1 MVRAKG
7 VVRAVALVAAVVIF
21 SQLSG
26 VATAGEKTFEVY
38 GYAELDYIQDS
49 GRVDPD
55 WVDTLR
61 PSKIIIDRSEYGSD
75 GQAAF
80 SVKQTL
86 LGVKGNLPTDNGDVF
101 FRIELDLFGVGNNA
115 GETTFRLLHA
125 YSEYGQVL
133 AGLTNSLFMDGDI
146 APNSIDYWGPSGMID
161 VRNWQLRWTP
171 LKGASTFAI
180 ALEKPSDDIDVG
192 ELRTVPE
199 FGGAKSNYD
208 LPDLT
213 AQFRQKYGFGHVQL
227 AGVLRNIAVEGVVE
241 LSPGVETPYEESDL
255 GWGLD
260 LTTTIKV
267 LEKDVIRAGVAYGR
281 GIASYV
287 NDGGM
292 DGAPSLAPL
301 PGNPPKI
308 APGTDLEIVK
318 LLGISAFYDRWW
330 SDRWSSSI
338 GYSSTQV
345 DNTEGQGPETFKEGQ
360 YALVNLLHYPSNN
373 LMVGAELLW
382 GKLEDLSGAS
392 NDDKR
397 IQLTVRYSFSKSNFF
412 AKQNN

>member
-1 MVRAKG
+1 VVRAKG
-7 VVRAVALVAAVVIF
+7 VVRAVALVAAVVIV

-171 LKGASTFAI
+171 VTGDSTFAV
-180 ALEKPSDDIDVG
+180 ALEKPSDNIDVG

-199 FGGAKSNYD
+199 FGGAKSKQD
-208 LPDLT
+208 VPDLT
-213 AQFRQKYGFGHVQL
+213 AHFRQKYGFGHVQL
-227 AGVLRNIAVEGVVE
+227 AGILRKIAVEGVVE

-292 DGAPSLAPL
+292 DAAPSLAPL

-308 APGTDLEIVK
+308 APGTDLETVK

-330 SDRWSSSI
+330 SDRWSSSV

-345 DNTEGQGPETFKEGQ
+345 DNTSGQGPDTFKKGQ
-360 YALVNLLHYPSNN
+360 YALVNLLHYPTKN

-382 GKLEDLSGAS
+382 GKLENLNGAS

-397 IQLTVRYSFSKSNFF
+397 IQVSVRYSFSNNEFF
-412 AKQNN
+412 AKN

>member
-1 MVRAKG
+1 MRAKG
-7 VVRAVALVAAVVIF
+7 VVRAVALVAAVAIAIV

-26 VATAGEKTFEVY
+26 VANAGEKTFEVY

-49 GRVDPD
+49 GLVDPD

-75 GQAAF
+75 SQSVF

-86 LGVKGNLPTDNGDVF
+86 LGAKGNLPTDNGDVF
-101 FRIELDLFGVGNNA
+101 FRVEFDLFGVGNEA

-199 FGGAKSNYD
+199 FGGAKSNYY

-227 AGVLRNIAVEGVVE
+227 AGILRNIAVEGVVE
-241 LSPGVETPYEESDL
+241 LSPGVETPYERSGL
-255 GWGLD
+255 GWGLN
-260 LTTTIKV
+260 LTTVIKV
-267 LEKDVIRAGVAYGR
+267 LEKDAIRAGVAYGQA
-281 GIASYV
+281 IASYV

-308 APGTDLEIVK
+308 APGTDLELVK

-338 GYSSTQV
+338 GYSSTQI
-345 DNTEGQGPETFKEGQ
+345 DNTAGQGPETFRKGQ
-360 YALVNLLHYPSNN
+360 YALVNLLHYPTKN
-373 LMVGAELLW
+373 LMVGAEFLW
-382 GKLEDLSGAS
+382 GKLEDLSGVS

-397 IQLTVRYSFSKSNFF
+397 VQLTVRYSFSNKNLF
-412 AKQNN
+412 AKN

>member
-7 VVRAVALVAAVVIF
+7 VVRAVALVAAVVIV

-61 PSKIIIDRSEYGSD
+61 PSKIVIDRSEYGSD

-86 LGVKGNLPTDNGDVF
+86 LGAKGNLPTDNGDVF

-171 LKGASTFAI
+171 VTGDSTFAV
-180 ALEKPSDDIDVG
+180 ALEKPSDNIDVG

-199 FGGAKSNYD
+199 FGGAKSKQD
-208 LPDLT
+208 VPDLT
-213 AQFRQKYGFGHVQL
+213 AHFRQKYGFGHVQL
-227 AGVLRNIAVEGVVE
+227 AGILRKIAVEGVVE

-292 DGAPSLAPL
+292 DAAPSLAPL

-308 APGTDLEIVK
+308 APGTDLETVK

-330 SDRWSSSI
+330 SDRWSSSV

-345 DNTEGQGPETFKEGQ
+345 DNTSGQGPDTFKKGQ
-360 YALVNLLHYPSNN
+360 YALVNLLHYPTKN

-382 GKLEDLSGAS
+382 GKLENLNGAS

-397 IQLTVRYSFSKSNFF
+397 IQVSVRYSFSNNEFF
-412 AKQNN
+412 AKN

>member
-1 MVRAKG
+1 VVRAKG
-7 VVRAVALVAAVVIF
+7 VVRAVALVAAVVIV

-171 LKGASTFAI
+171 VTGDSTFAV
-180 ALEKPSDDIDVG
+180 ALEKPSDNIDVG

-199 FGGAKSNYD
+199 FGGAKSKQD
-208 LPDLT
+208 VPDLT
-213 AQFRQKYGFGHVQL
+213 AHFRQKYGFGHVQL
-227 AGVLRNIAVEGVVE
+227 AGILRKIAVEGVVE

-292 DGAPSLAPL
+292 DAAPSLAPL

-308 APGTDLEIVK
+308 APGTDLETVK

-330 SDRWSSSI
+330 SDRWSSSV

-345 DNTEGQGPETFKEGQ
+345 DNTSGQGPDTFKKGQ
-360 YALVNLLHYPSNN
+360 YALVNLLHYPTKN

-382 GKLEDLSGAS
+382 GKLENLNGAS